1 MPSTYMNRLS
11 LPLPFFSFHAET
23 VDVQAMFVHPGPPIG
38 SSVSGQ

>member
-1 MPSTYMNRLS
+1 MPSAKKNLLLRLPI
-11 LPLPFFSFHAET
+11 LSFHAET